1 MSTRPERPAERHSA
15 YPKTDASAAD
25 SRSSAPPRESFGP
38 TRVESALQECI
49 GAISLIDVTV
59 HSLESQQI
67 AAPEQEVL
75 NRAIRALWSVHDW
88 IYDRKWPDD
97 AVEPSR
103 DRECQP

>member
-1 MSTRPERPAERHSA
+1 MSTRPERPAERYSA

-25 SRSSAPPRESFGP
+25 SRGSAPPCEFLGP
-38 TRVESALQECI
+38 TRVESALNECI

-59 HSLESQQI
+59 HSLDSQQI

-88 IYDRKWPDD
+88 IHDRMWPEQG
-97 AVEPSR
+97 AESGR
-103 DRECQP
+103 DREAQP